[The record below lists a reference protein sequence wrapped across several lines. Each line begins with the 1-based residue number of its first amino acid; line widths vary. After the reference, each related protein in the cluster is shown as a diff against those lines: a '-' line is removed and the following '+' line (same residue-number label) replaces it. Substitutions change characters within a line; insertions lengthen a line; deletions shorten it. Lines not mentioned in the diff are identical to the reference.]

1 MKKRSLWRPG
11 LYLAGLGAAYFAGTW
26 PFIRMPGEAAQY
38 YVIALDPYLLPRW
51 SGILLVLAGLW
62 LALTLPAEQPAKSP
76 AEKADADGGAAW
88 LRLLTR
94 NDVLLAAALL
104 FVFLVYAISMQYL
117 GFTLPTVAMMS
128 AEVLV
133 LGERS
138 KRSAILVSF
147 LYTVAI
153 YVLFARLIQLPLPTG
168 WVGF

>member
-1 MKKRSLWRPG
+1 MKRRSLWRPG

-26 PFIRMPGEAAQY
+26 PFIRMPGEVKQY

-51 SGILLVLAGLW
+51 SGILLLISGLW
-62 LALTLPAEQPAKSP
+62 LALSLPAEQATKSP
-76 AEKADADGGAAW
+76 KENADAGGGAAW
-88 LRLLTR
+88 LRLLIR

-104 FVFLVYAISMQYL
+104 FVFLTYAFSMQYL
-117 GFTLPTVAMMS
+117 GFTIPTVVMMS
-128 AEVLV
+128 VEVLV

-138 KRSAILVSF
+138 RRKAVIVSL

-153 YVLFARLIQLPLPTG
+153 YVLFARFIQLPLPTG